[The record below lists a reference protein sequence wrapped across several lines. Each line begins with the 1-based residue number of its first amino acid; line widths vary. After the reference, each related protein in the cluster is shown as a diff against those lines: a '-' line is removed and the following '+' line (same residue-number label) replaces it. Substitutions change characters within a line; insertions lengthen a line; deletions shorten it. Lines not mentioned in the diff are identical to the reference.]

1 MFLITVPSLSKHV
14 HSLISDITENQ
25 KDRIDKD
32 EVQYKLVLGEE
43 NKKESE
49 NIKAIL
55 SSVVTEILHVLSGS
69 SSLSPKAVPSVL
81 SSANL
86 KLGGSICLRHYPTT
100 SPSSPSPQRLGP
112 HCDGNFI
119 TLLWSTSPGL
129 QVPKNNG
136 CITPSQINSTGTPTL
151 SVPTEPRREM
161 EDEDWDTVEVTGE
174 DDVVVT
180 IGVDWIRRDLYK
192 GINEVSENIYYF
204 TTGGGDDS

>member
-1 MFLITVPSLSKHV
+1 MVLPPHIDLKSPNARSKIISSITSTLSPMFLITVPSLSKHV
-14 HSLISDITENQ
+14 QSLISDITENQ

-43 NKKESE
+43 NKKESV
-49 NIKAIL
+49 NIKALL
-55 SSVVTEILHVLSGS
+55 SSV
-69 SSLSPKAVPSVL
+69 
-81 SSANL
+81 
-86 KLGGSICLRHYPTT
+86 
-100 SPSSPSPQRLGP
+100 RLGP

-192 GINEVSENIYYF
+192 GINQGVWCPVLHRVKN
-204 TTGGGDDS
+204 GGEERWSLPYLCALEKVEEEES